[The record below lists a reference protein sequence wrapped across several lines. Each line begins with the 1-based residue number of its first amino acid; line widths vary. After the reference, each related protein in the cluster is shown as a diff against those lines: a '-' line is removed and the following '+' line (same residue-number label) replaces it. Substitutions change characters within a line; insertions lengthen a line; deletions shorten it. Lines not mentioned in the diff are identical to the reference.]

1 MVKSAVVQ
9 IARPA
14 PARRRSGLRLRMLG
28 RTIANEYFYRGGS
41 AARRGP
47 TGADVASRRIS
58 PDEWHDYTL
67 AISCARRA
75 MSKLKRD
82 AIMASRRHDR
92 PDDDDLVEM
101 IEKRRHLRAEV
112 KKRIGAGLVLEP
124 DISCGA
130 FVDGVKLRGF
140 RSSLDPI
147 LKLFVSKL
155 CKGRYTRRG
164 SRLPSISS
172 SRDKASIFP
181 CPSKAL
187 ALDDEYVTF
196 NPMMRGVFRV
206 DLDRDFAST
215 EECQEKIRELRLPA
229 PNIITGVSTSGG
241 KLRRPHVYFVVK
253 HSVCFTGNGR
263 NGAKALFKL
272 IGTILTERLAPLGAD
287 RFATNTLRGKNPLC
301 ERLTTA
307 VVYSEP
313 YSLGFDPHGCE
324 SLADLLDLGQ
334 YRGKF
339 SNFGAAE
346 DMLLR
351 DGRRGSN
358 AVFRT
363 VGRLCARLVH
373 EFHPESP
380 RRSARYRANLV
391 GTDHALEDF
400 EDAVLRGAQQYFED
414 CEQLRRQCAKS
425 ARYFFTRYDARIA
438 SANRRR
444 GAMAAEPEYLA
455 ALSKR
460 EKQQA
465 GGRYAALKCKEATLI
480 RLAVAAEEIGHLAED
495 IGVSELARASGV
507 SRMTIYRHRHELERG
522 RYLLAEMRENG
533 AAQGDH
539 TIHAGPTSD
548 CNIQCLD
555 KRDTGES
562 GSPEEM
568 GTPGAEHPEGVTQS
582 RRQFIERRGSRFMGS
597 KSGKV
602 RVHAL
607 NPVFILEIPGGSG
620 AKRPRI
626 VRIRDDVDELAY
638 EAAVEPTI
646 RFIDDFGRERMG
658 NEPVIYAHNGAVAW
672 KNPDFADRRNLN
684 SANRRSS

>member
-1 MVKSAVVQ
+1 
-9 IARPA
+9 
-14 PARRRSGLRLRMLG
+14 MLG
-28 RTIANEYFYRGGS
+28 RVIAAEYFYRPRS

-75 MSKLKRD
+75 MSKLKLE
-82 AIMASRRHDR
+82 AIMASRRLGR
-92 PDDDDLVEM
+92 PDDDDLAEM
-101 IEKRRHLRAEV
+101 IERRRQLRADVNE
-112 KKRIGAGLVLEP
+112 RIKAGLVLEP
-124 DISCGA
+124 DISCGT
-130 FVDGVKLRGF
+130 FVDGVHLRGF

-187 ALDDEYVTF
+187 ALDDEYITF
-196 NPMMRGVFRV
+196 NSMMRGVFRV
-206 DLDRDFAST
+206 DLDQDFASPR
-215 EECQEKIRELRLPA
+215 ECAQQIRDLGLPA
-229 PNIITGVSTSGG
+229 PNIITGASTSGG
-241 KLRRPHVYFVVK
+241 KLRRPHVYFVIK

-272 IGTILTERLAPLGAD
+272 ISTILTERLAPLGAD

-324 SLADLLDLGQ
+324 SLADLLNLDQ
-334 YRGKF
+334 YRGKI

-346 DMLLR
+346 DLLLR

-373 EFHPESP
+373 EFHPESQ
-380 RRSARYRANLV
+380 RRSARYRASLV
-391 GTDHALEDF
+391 GTDHALADF

-425 ARYFFTRYDARIA
+425 ARYFFTRFDARIA

-480 RLAVAAEEIGHLAED
+480 RIAIAAEKIGQLAEE

-507 SRMTIYRHRHELERG
+507 SRMTIYRHRHELGMG
-522 RYLLAEMRENG
+522 RNLLAEMRENG
-533 AAQGDH
+533 AALGDH

-548 CNIQCLD
+548 CHIQCLD
-555 KRDTGES
+555 KRDTGKS
-562 GSPEEM
+562 GSLEEM
-568 GTPGAEHPEGVTQS
+568 GTQGVEQQDGAAQS
-582 RRQFIERRGSRFMGS
+582 RRQLIKHRGSRFMGS

-672 KNPDFADRRNLN
+672 INSGFVDVYNVN
-684 SANRRSS
+684 SANDVQ

>member
-1 MVKSAVVQ
+1 MLARS
-9 IARPA
+9 IAH
-14 PARRRSGLRLRMLG
+14 
-28 RTIANEYFYRGGS
+28 EYFYRGGS

-75 MSKLKRD
+75 MSKLKLE
-82 AIMASRRHDR
+82 AIMASRRLDR
-92 PDDDDLVEM
+92 PDDDDLAEM
-101 IEKRRHLRAEV
+101 IEMRRQLRADVNE
-112 KKRIGAGLVLEP
+112 RIKAGLVLEP
-124 DISCGA
+124 DISCGT
-130 FVDGVKLRGF
+130 FVDGVHLRGF

-155 CKGRYTRRG
+155 CRGRYTRRG

-187 ALDDEYVTF
+187 ALDSEYITF
-196 NPMMRGVFRV
+196 NPMMRGVIRV
-206 DLDRDFAST
+206 DLDRDFASPR
-215 EECQEKIRELRLPA
+215 ECAQQIRDLGLPA
-229 PNIITGVSTSGG
+229 PNIITGASTSGG
-241 KLRRPHVYFVVK
+241 NLRRPHVYFVIK

-272 IGTILTERLAPLGAD
+272 ISTILTEGLAPLGAD

-313 YSLGFDPHGCE
+313 YSLGLDPHGCE

-351 DGRRGSN
+351 NGRQGSN

-373 EFHPESP
+373 EFHPESQ

-425 ARYFFTRYDARIA
+425 ARYFFTRFDARIA

-465 GGRYAALKCKEATLI
+465 GGRYAAMQCKEATLI
-480 RLAVAAEEIGHLAED
+480 KIAVAAEGIGQLAEE
-495 IGVSELARASGV
+495 IGVSELARLSGV

-522 RYLLAEMRENG
+522 RYLLAEMR
-533 AAQGDH
+533 AVQVDH
-539 TIHAGPTSD
+539 TVHAGPTSD

-555 KRDTGES
+555 KRDTGKS
-562 GSPEEM
+562 GSLEEM
-568 GTPGAEHPEGVTQS
+568 GTPGAEHQDGAAQS
-582 RRQFIERRGSRFMGS
+582 RRHLIKRRGSRFMGS

-672 KNPDFADRRNLN
+672 KNPDFVDMYSLN
-684 SANRRSS
+684 SANDVQ